1 MVVIRPQETSCDAN
15 QVAVPVSQSRWLQP
29 DVRSKTS
36 SRHTTGSFNH
46 YQPRVEM
53 AGLSYRALPRSILVR
68 RLLFDRT
75 TSFDRK
81 SAVLTAPSPTPIW
94 VVKMCAQRN

>member
-1 MVVIRPQETSCDAN
+1 
-15 QVAVPVSQSRWLQP
+15 
-29 DVRSKTS
+29 
-36 SRHTTGSFNH
+36 
-46 YQPRVEM
+46 M